1 MIQIEA
7 LAEAAIQGDSL
18 RLRSMVQ
25 DLFQES
31 PCLANI
37 EKPDT
42 TNPQVLAV
50 AAALLELFAER
61 MHQPAPMWTKEV
73 GPLPE
78 PVYLLKSAATMK
90 RLRQLCETAAP
101 ESLRKRQLY
110 APPNYLEFV

>member
-1 MIQIEA
+1 MVQIETI
-7 LAEAAIQGDSL
+7 AEAALQRDSL
-18 RLRSMVQ
+18 RLRSLVQ

-31 PCLANI
+31 PRLSRI

-42 TNPQVLAV
+42 TNAQLLAT
-50 AAALLELFAER
+50 AAALLELFADR
-61 MHQPAPMWTKEV
+61 MNQHAPMWTKEI
-73 GPLPE
+73 GPSPE

-101 ESLRKRQLY
+101 EPLRRRQIY